1 MAGQIRSYISY
12 ISVDSDESYLDRIE
26 KMISEVEDDTTR
38 AALQLEYTNKVN
50 QINIMKRYMAEKV
63 SVDLPKEKESI
74 EPIVDEE
81 PIEKIKTFE
90 EEMEEKIRE
99 YQNYKEDIEEKEDSL
114 PDIYTNAYN
123 LVKVYNMKPTLL
135 KEIPAE
141 RKVSKVKVK
150 SASRSSYRTTSNE
163 FNKIPVLP
171 IIEDAVQSSY

>member
-12 ISVDSDESYLDRIE
+12 ISVDSDKSYLDRIE

-63 SVDLPKEKESI
+63 SVDLKEEKEETI
-74 EPIVDEE
+74 VPIVDEE
-81 PIEKIKTFE
+81 PTEKIKTFE

-123 LVKVYNMKPTLL
+123 LVKVYNMRPALL
-135 KEIPAE
+135 KEIPTE

-150 SASRSSYRTTSNE
+150 SASRSSIRTVSND
-163 FNKIPVLP
+163 FNKIPTLP
-171 IIEDAVQSSY
+171 IIEDAA

>member
-12 ISVDSDESYLDRIE
+12 ISVDSDQSYLDRIE
-26 KMISEVEDDTTR
+26 KMISEVADGTTR

-63 SVDLPKEKESI
+63 PANLPEEKVEVI

-81 PIEKIKTFE
+81 PMEKIKTFE

-99 YQNYKEDIEEKEDSL
+99 YQDYKEDVEEKEDKL

-123 LVKVYNMKPTLL
+123 LIKMGTSKLDLL
-135 KEIPAE
+135 KEIPVVNKQNKTMVKNIV
-141 RKVSKVKVK
+141 RNIPRSVS
-150 SASRSSYRTTSNE
+150 SN
-163 FNKIPVLP
+163 NHNRIPTLP
-171 IIEDAVQSSY
+171 IIED